1 MGAICLTESDE
12 RVRPRAALKSAS
24 DERPKH
30 CSTSVHFSPL
40 QLYQGTLELKTRRA
54 AWSALEAAASFF
66 RYPDIVGQR
75 GILTAPTWVPIWGP
89 GSPWGPFPDF
99 GSPFVF

>member
-30 CSTSVHFSPL
+30 CSTSVHFSQQ
-40 QLYQGTLELKTRRA
+40 QLYQGTLELKTHRA

-75 GILTAPTWVPIWGP
+75 GILSAVCIR
-89 GSPWGPFPDF
+89 
-99 GSPFVF
+99 